1 MARNEDEAKDIA
13 SMVITI
19 EEAATICGCTATW
32 LRKLERDGYF
42 DKAGRGQVRLG
53 DAIRAIERSILG
65 VKRPMEGGF

>member
-1 MARNEDEAKDIA
+1 MARNDDGVDIA
-13 SMVITI
+13 AMVVTI
-19 EEAATICGCTATW
+19 EEAAEICGCTAAW

-42 DKAGRGQVRLG
+42 DKVGRGQVRLR